1 MPALSPTVRGE
12 IALRGVP
19 LTGVLDCLQHLAGVA
34 LRRGILKNIFLVS
47 DSSSVHAISFKIII
61 IMIMAW
67 LVAMN
72 TPMMCKMTLLT
83 MHDNISNNYVDVVI
97 KDFMY
102 TSCR

>member
-1 MPALSPTVRGE
+1 
-12 IALRGVP
+12 
-19 LTGVLDCLQHLAGVA
+19 
-34 LRRGILKNIFLVS
+34 
-47 DSSSVHAISFKIII
+47 
-61 IMIMAW
+61 MIMAW